1 VFVNQLFRR
10 RCHVIENWMRLRR
23 NPLLQSRRG
32 DDFAPRLQGRGIGAY
47 RFGGTMPN
55 GTSSDQETIE
65 ATIAPFY
72 HAIGRATARWQHVEA
87 GLFVLAHAIMQTDY
101 KYSSVVFLH
110 IQSAASKVKLVDRL
124 CHAHFDK
131 TIIKNEWTPLLK
143 DLNSAVAVRN
153 SIAHWEANFI
163 LDVSVLEPWES
174 PIALTPHHLDVRAQA
189 DTRGATTNTLN
200 QTAEGFLALANR
212 LLRFVA
218 PHFSDKALRATNL
231 PRRLLLYLENNR
243 NDVPIPTQPP

>member
-1 VFVNQLFRR
+1 
-10 RCHVIENWMRLRR
+10 MRLCR

-32 DDFAPRLQGRGIGAY
+32 DDFPPRLQGRGIGAY

-72 HAIGRATARWQHVEA
+72 HAVGRATARWQHVEA

-153 SIAHWEANFI
+153 SIAHWDPNFI

-200 QTAEGFLALANR
+200 QTAEEFIALANR

-231 PRRLLLYLENNR
+231 PRRLLLYLENHR
-243 NDVPIPTQPP
+243 NDAPTPTQPP

>member
-1 VFVNQLFRR
+1 
-10 RCHVIENWMRLRR
+10 MRLRR

-32 DDFAPRLQGRGIGAY
+32 DDFAPRLQDRGIGAY

-72 HAIGRATARWQHVEA
+72 HAIGRTTARWQHVEA

-110 IQSAASKVKLVDRL
+110 IQNTDSKVKLVDRL
-124 CHAHFDK
+124 CRAHFDK

-143 DLNSAVAVRN
+143 DLNSAKRGDSRHQIIYRARGRHLCCLSRDLPKERAAIAKTADAAQIGMN
-153 SIAHWEANFI
+153 SSARWAAIE
-163 LDVSVLEPWES
+163 E
-174 PIALTPHHLDVRAQA
+174 
-189 DTRGATTNTLN
+189 TTNTQRFEEESWLGDLDSN
-200 QTAEGFLALANR
+200 Q
-212 LLRFVA
+212 
-218 PHFSDKALRATNL
+218 D
-231 PRRLLLYLENNR
+231 
-243 NDVPIPTQPP
+243 

>member
-1 VFVNQLFRR
+1 LKIGCGFVGI
-10 RCHVIENWMRLRR
+10 RCYNHAAATT
-23 NPLLQSRRG
+23 SRYVCR
-32 DDFAPRLQGRGIGAY
+32 A
-47 RFGGTMPN
+47 
-55 GTSSDQETIE
+55 E
-65 ATIAPFY
+65 ASARVASEVPCPTVHHQTKSIAAFY

>member
-1 VFVNQLFRR
+1 
-10 RCHVIENWMRLRR
+10 MRLRR

-32 DDFAPRLQGRGIGAY
+32 DDFAPQLQGRGIGAC

-55 GTSSDQETIE
+55 GTSSDQS
-65 ATIAPFY
+65 IAPFY
-72 HAIGRATARWQHVEA
+72 HAIGRATARWQNVEA
-87 GLFVLAHAIMQTDY
+87 GLFVLAHAIMQIDY
-101 KYSSVVFLH
+101 KYSSIVFLH
-110 IQSAASKVKLVDRL
+110 MQSADSKVKLVDRL

-163 LDVSVLEPWES
+163 LDVCVLEPWES

-200 QTAEGFLALANR
+200 QTAEEFLALANR

-218 PHFSDKALRATNL
+218 PHFPEKALRATNL

-243 NDVPIPTQPP
+243 NDVPIPTPPSP

>member
-1 VFVNQLFRR
+1 
-10 RCHVIENWMRLRR
+10 
-23 NPLLQSRRG
+23 
-32 DDFAPRLQGRGIGAY
+32 
-47 RFGGTMPN
+47 MPN
-55 GTSSDQETIE
+55 GTSSGQETIE

-87 GLFVLAHAIMQTDY
+87 GLFVLVHAIMQTDY

-110 IQSAASKVKLVDRL
+110 IQSAASKVKLVDSL

-200 QTAEGFLALANR
+200 QTAEEFLALANR

-231 PRRLLLYLENNR
+231 PRRCCFTLRTIETTFQYHRSRR
-243 NDVPIPTQPP
+243 NHLSSDLNSRMRRVLHFLARRTSVRKSLS

>member
-1 VFVNQLFRR
+1 
-10 RCHVIENWMRLRR
+10 
-23 NPLLQSRRG
+23 
-32 DDFAPRLQGRGIGAY
+32 
-47 RFGGTMPN
+47 MPN

-110 IQSAASKVKLVDRL
+110 IQSADSKVKLVDRL

-163 LDVSVLEPWES
+163 LDVCVLEPWES

-200 QTAEGFLALANR
+200 QTAE
-212 LLRFVA
+212 
-218 PHFSDKALRATNL
+218 
-231 PRRLLLYLENNR
+231 
-243 NDVPIPTQPP
+243 

>member
-1 VFVNQLFRR
+1 
-10 RCHVIENWMRLRR
+10 
-23 NPLLQSRRG
+23 
-32 DDFAPRLQGRGIGAY
+32 
-47 RFGGTMPN
+47 MPN

-163 LDVSVLEPWES
+163 LDVCVLEPWES
-174 PIALTPHHLDVRAQA
+174 PIALTPHHLEVTSKNTPSARPANQIQRISLNLITGSGCD
-189 DTRGATTNTLN
+189 GAI
-200 QTAEGFLALANR
+200 GFL
-212 LLRFVA
+212 
-218 PHFSDKALRATNL
+218 
-231 PRRLLLYLENNR
+231 
-243 NDVPIPTQPP
+243 

>member
-1 VFVNQLFRR
+1 
-10 RCHVIENWMRLRR
+10 
-23 NPLLQSRRG
+23 
-32 DDFAPRLQGRGIGAY
+32 
-47 RFGGTMPN
+47 MPN

-153 SIAHWEANFI
+153 SIAHWEATFI

-243 NDVPIPTQPP
+243 NDVPIPTEPP

>member
-1 VFVNQLFRR
+1 
-10 RCHVIENWMRLRR
+10 MRLRR

-32 DDFAPRLQGRGIGAY
+32 DDFPPRLQGRGIGAY

-72 HAIGRATARWQHVEA
+72 HAVGRATARWQHVEA

>member
-1 VFVNQLFRR
+1 
-10 RCHVIENWMRLRR
+10 
-23 NPLLQSRRG
+23 
-32 DDFAPRLQGRGIGAY
+32 
-47 RFGGTMPN
+47 MPN

-72 HAIGRATARWQHVEA
+72 HAVGRATARWQHVEA

-143 DLNSAVAVRN
+143 DLISAVAVRN
-153 SIAHWEANFI
+153 SIRTLGSKLHSRR
-163 LDVSVLEPWES
+163 LCSG
-174 PIALTPHHLDVRAQA
+174 ALGVAKSA
-189 DTRGATTNTLN
+189 DTA
-200 QTAEGFLALANR
+200 
-212 LLRFVA
+212 
-218 PHFSDKALRATNL
+218 SS
-231 PRRLLLYLENNR
+231 
-243 NDVPIPTQPP
+243 

>member
-1 VFVNQLFRR
+1 
-10 RCHVIENWMRLRR
+10 
-23 NPLLQSRRG
+23 
-32 DDFAPRLQGRGIGAY
+32 
-47 RFGGTMPN
+47 MPN
-55 GTSSDQETIE
+55 GTSSDQS
-65 ATIAPFY
+65 IAPFY
-72 HAIGRATARWQHVEA
+72 HAIGRAMARWQHVEA

-189 DTRGATTNTLN
+189 DTRGATTN
-200 QTAEGFLALANR
+200 ALKSNSRGIPCSRKSA
-212 LLRFVA
+212 A
-218 PHFSDKALRATNL
+218 ALRCPSLFRQSAARNKSSATIAA
-231 PRRLLLYLENNR
+231 
-243 NDVPIPTQPP
+243 IP

>member
-1 VFVNQLFRR
+1 
-10 RCHVIENWMRLRR
+10 
-23 NPLLQSRRG
+23 
-32 DDFAPRLQGRGIGAY
+32 
-47 RFGGTMPN
+47 MPN
-55 GTSSDQETIE
+55 GTSSGQETIE

-143 DLNSAVAVRN
+143 DLNSAVEVRN
-153 SIAHWEANFI
+153 SIAHWKANFI

-200 QTAEGFLALANR
+200 QTAEEFLALANR
-212 LLRFVA
+212 LLRFVT

-243 NDVPIPTQPP
+243 NDVPIPPQPP